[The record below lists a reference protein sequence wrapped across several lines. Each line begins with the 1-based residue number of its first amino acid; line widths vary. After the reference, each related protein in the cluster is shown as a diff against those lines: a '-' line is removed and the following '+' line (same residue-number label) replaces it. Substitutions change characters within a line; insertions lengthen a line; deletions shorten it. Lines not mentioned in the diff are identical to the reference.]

1 MKNAKL
7 KLIQRVTPKKR
18 QQTERMVRIYFK
30 KNTSSSF
37 QAEAQV
43 GLVFGVDIR
52 LGLAASMG
60 LSLKLL
66 HLQTHLVNFPL
77 DGVNFPL
84 VGDDFPLVG
93 VNVTLEGGR
102 LSLQQ
107 SDLQAQH
114 PDLTNFQDLQED
126 LLEGNVQR
134 RFT

>member
-1 MKNAKL
+1 
-7 KLIQRVTPKKR
+7 
-18 QQTERMVRIYFK
+18 MVRIYFK

-52 LGLAASMG
+52 LGLAASIG

-66 HLQTHLVNFPL
+66 LLQTHLVNFPL

-84 VGDDFPLVG
+84 VGDNFPLVGDDFPLVG
-93 VNVTLEGGR
+93 VNFPLEGGR